1 MFATLLA
8 MTLGVTSDEE
18 LVRRFGSGDRSA
30 FSELVRRYQSRVY
43 SLCFRWLRDPAK
55 AEEVAQ
61 DVFIALYKSL
71 ADFRGESKL
80 STWIFRVAT
89 NHCKNRLVYGNRR
102 REDRHESID
111 APVGGDDDGP
121 VKQYAIDAPG
131 PDASIN
137 RAEASRLLQAALD
150 ALDDDKR
157 EIVLLRDVDDL
168 SYEEIAE
175 LLQLPKGTVKSRLHR
190 ARAELARRLSRKVG
204 LEDVV

>member
-150 ALDDDKR
+150 ALDEDQR

>member
-111 APVGGDDDGP
+111 APVGGDEDGP

-137 RAEASRLLQAALD
+137 RAEASKLLQAALD
-150 ALDDDKR
+150 ALDEDQR

>member
-137 RAEASRLLQAALD
+137 RAEASKLLQAALD
-150 ALDDDKR
+150 ALDDDQR

>member
-150 ALDDDKR
+150 ALDDDQR

-204 LEDVV
+204 LEVVV

>member
-1 MFATLLA
+1 MFATLIA

-89 NHCKNRLVYGNRR
+89 NPCKNRLVYGSRR

-111 APVGGDDDGP
+111 APVGGDEDGP

-137 RAEASRLLQAALD
+137 RAEASKLLQAALD
-150 ALDDDKR
+150 ALDEDQR

>member
-150 ALDDDKR
+150 AFDDDQR

>member
-111 APVGGDDDGP
+111 APIGGDDDGP

-150 ALDDDKR
+150 ALDDDQR

>member
-8 MTLGVTSDEE
+8 MALGVTSDED
-18 LVRRFGSGDRSA
+18 LVRRFASGDRSA
-30 FSELVRRYQSRVY
+30 FNELVRRYQSRVY

-61 DVFIALYKSL
+61 DVFIALYKNL
-71 ADFRGESKL
+71 AEFRGESKL

-111 APVGGDDDGP
+111 APVGGDEDGP
-121 VKQYAIDAPG
+121 VKQYAVDAPG

-137 RAEASRLLQAALD
+137 RAEASKLLQAALD
-150 ALDDDKR
+150 ALDEDQR

-190 ARAELARRLSRKVG
+190 ARAELARRLSRRVG

>member
-111 APVGGDDDGP
+111 APIGGDDDGP

-137 RAEASRLLQAALD
+137 RAEASKLLQAALD
-150 ALDDDKR
+150 ALDEDQR

>member
-150 ALDDDKR
+150 ALDDDQR

>member
-137 RAEASRLLQAALD
+137 RAEASKLLQAALD
-150 ALDDDKR
+150 ALDEDQR

>member
-1 MFATLLA
+1 MFATLIA

-89 NHCKNRLVYGNRR
+89 NHCKNRLVYGSRR

-111 APVGGDDDGP
+111 APVGGDEDGP

-137 RAEASRLLQAALD
+137 RAEASKLLQAALD
-150 ALDDDKR
+150 ALDEDQR